1 MFCIALATPLVLISF
16 SPGPQSKISRDLL
29 AKSGPFGSD
38 ARPATRHD
46 VTRADRRFE
55 LPGVLLAATT
65 SEDSEAELGLLGRMI
80 GDNAQTHVTEVQSLR
95 RLILDAVA
103 VDLETE
109 DLVDELQSLKVP
121 VTDCEGTEG
130 STEGDLITNG
140 AEIIGALR
148 SLGGEPT
155 GWMTTSELRLPGDD
169 LALSGLQVE
178 FCPDSDRI
186 AAIEILPVEP
196 AADPE
201 RGEELVSEKL
211 KHPTLAGDDY
221 TSESPKLNATAMS
234 RPVTVVDKPSLSEP
248 EIAGQSRPDIA
259 QVASAPGTASTPS
272 EPSANSPEDAE
283 IVVSENLTEVAVSGL
298 QDRAPSREQD
308 RVAELPAGTEH
319 SEATAPKIVKE
330 VEDSVLLTLNG
341 GAYLVSQDMPL
352 TQSGLA
358 DSTDTTP
365 SKTPQDLELAELETS
380 RPKAVMRADGETVEE
395 DLALSKGDRWNAQL
409 RLALLGID
417 PKGIDGVFGPGTRMA
432 IAELQEREALPPTG
446 YLDMSTLAMLK
457 EKSQPAYKKWRADRR
472 TRRARLRAE
481 RIGKMA
487 PEQVAKLPSARRA
500 GNCSRDQY
508 GSIIQNQS
516 FDCDVNI
523 LKESLDSLFDS
534 SS

>member
-16 SPGPQSKISRDLL
+16 SPGPQSRISRDLL
-29 AKSGPFGSD
+29 AKSGPFESD
-38 ARPATRHD
+38 SKVVTRRD
-46 VTRADRRFE
+46 VTRAERRFE
-55 LPGVLLAATT
+55 FPGVLLAATT
-65 SEDSEAELGLLGRMI
+65 SEDSEAELGLLGQMI
-80 GDNAQTHVTEVQSLR
+80 DDNAQTYVTEVQSLR

-109 DLVDELQSLKVP
+109 GLVDELQSLTVP
-121 VTDCEGTEG
+121 VTDCEGAEG

-140 AEIIGALR
+140 TEIIGALR
-148 SLGGEPT
+148 SMGGEPT
-155 GWMTTSELRLPGDD
+155 GWMTTSELRLPSDD
-169 LALSGLQVE
+169 LALSGLRVE

-211 KHPTLAGDDY
+211 KYPALAGEDY

-234 RPVTVVDKPSLSEP
+234 KPVAVVDKPSLSEP
-248 EIAGQSRPDIA
+248 EIAWQSRPDIA
-259 QVASAPGTASTPS
+259 QVASAPGLANTPS
-272 EPSANSPEDAE
+272 EPSANSPQDVDV
-283 IVVSENLTEVAVSGL
+283 VVSDNLTEVAVSGV
-298 QDRAPSREQD
+298 QNPAPSREQD
-308 RVAELPAGTEH
+308 RVAELPAAMEH
-319 SEATAPKIVKE
+319 SEATPLKIVKE
-330 VEDSVLLTLNG
+330 VDDSVLLTLNG

-352 TQSGLA
+352 SQSGLA
-358 DSTDTTP
+358 DATDTTT
-365 SKTPQDLELAELETS
+365 SKTPQNLELAELETS
-380 RPKAVMRADGETVEE
+380 KPKAVMRADGETVEE
-395 DLALSKGDRWNAQL
+395 DLSLSKGDRWNAQL

-417 PKGIDGVFGPGTRMA
+417 PKGIDGVFGPGTRTA
-432 IAELQEREALPPTG
+432 ISELQEREALPPTG
-446 YLDMSTLAMLK
+446 YLDADTLVLLK
-457 EKSQPAYKKWRADRR
+457 EKSQPAYRRWRADRQA
-472 TRRARLRAE
+472 RRERLRAE

-487 PEQVAKLPSARRA
+487 PERVAKLPSARRA
-500 GNCSRDQY
+500 GNCSRDRD